1 VSQTPS
7 EIYIHLVQQGV
18 VMSNRM
24 VSLPP
29 DLYDFVQARVEHGR
43 YENAGELMRAALLAL
58 NREERALEKRRL
70 TDSIADGDVFRRLWE
85 KSVQSSSEMS
95 RR

>member
-1 VSQTPS
+1 
-7 EIYIHLVQQGV
+7 
-18 VMSNRM
+18 MSNRM

-29 DLYDFVQARVEHGR
+29 DLYDFVRARVEHGR
-43 YENAGELMRAALLAL
+43 YENAGELMRAALRAL
-58 NREERALEKRRL
+58 HREEKALEKRRL

-85 KSVQSSSEMS
+85 KSVQSSSEVT

>member
-1 VSQTPS
+1 
-7 EIYIHLVQQGV
+7 
-18 VMSNRM
+18 M
-24 VSLPP
+24 VGLPP

-58 NREERALEKRRL
+58 HREERDLEKRRL
-70 TDSIADGDVFRRLWE
+70 TGSVADGDVFRRLWE
-85 KSVQSSSEMS
+85 KSAQSSSEAA